1 MLLALLT
8 DIGLAADKI
17 AFTNIVGWVCHK
29 WWVNVK
35 KTKQTNL
42 CIDEANYY
50 LVFVLNLTFCFVLN
64 LPDFLLLVFLSA
76 EQGNQILNSAFP
88 HSVLPTAADSN
99 LLSTN

>member
-17 AFTNIVGWVCHK
+17 TFTNIVGWVCHK

-35 KTKQTNL
+35 KQTNKPVYRRGKLLFGICSESHILL
-42 CIDEANYY
+42 CSQSSR
-50 LVFVLNLTFCFVLN
+50 F
-64 LPDFLLLVFLSA
+64 FLLLVFLSA

-99 LLSTN
+99 LLPTN